1 MSCEPEKVTAYV
13 DGVLEL
19 EERGRVEE
27 HVLACSE
34 CRAQADF
41 ERDLRRRLSALRP
54 LAPSEM
60 LEARVKRGVRKER
73 GGAGR
78 WVRRYAPL
86 AAALVIAAVWAH
98 GAPAMLATQLAWD
111 HAHCFGKAI
120 LPARMWTGDPERMA
134 SWLEQTGTHPPSLPE
149 RVAGLELVGARH
161 CALADRRVAHVY
173 YTGGDRR
180 LSIFVVPGWVRLDR
194 SQQVTRGDKT
204 VRILRA
210 GGATVGLVSE
220 QPEAVEAFERALTV
234 TMVQQLA
241 ALRPAGH

>member
-13 DGVLEL
+13 DGALPPQ
-19 EERGRVEE
+19 ERAQVEE

-34 CRAQADF
+34 CHAQADF

-54 LAPSEM
+54 PPPSEM
-60 LEARVKRGVRKER
+60 LEARVQRRVRKER
-73 GGAGR
+73 GGS
-78 WVRRYAPL
+78 WVRRYVPL
-86 AAALVIAAVWAH
+86 AAALAILAVWAH
-98 GAPAMLATQLAWD
+98 GAPAVVATQLAWD
-111 HAHCFGKAI
+111 HAHCFGKAT
-120 LPARMWTGDPERMA
+120 LPAKMWTGDAERMA
-134 SWLEQTGTHPPSLPE
+134 SWLEHEGTHAPSLPE
-149 RVAGLELVGARH
+149 RVAGLEMVGARY
-161 CALADRRVAHVY
+161 CPLADRRVAHLY

-180 LSIFVVPGWVRLDR
+180 LSIYVVPGWVRLDR

-234 TMVQQLA
+234 TMARQLESLLSA
-241 ALRPAGH
+241 DQ